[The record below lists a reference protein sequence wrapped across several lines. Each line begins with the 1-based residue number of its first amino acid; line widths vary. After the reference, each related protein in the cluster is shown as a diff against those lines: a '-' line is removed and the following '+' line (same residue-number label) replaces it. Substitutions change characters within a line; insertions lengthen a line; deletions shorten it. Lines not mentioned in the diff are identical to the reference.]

1 MEKKCSILVVDDEE
15 MIRDTIN
22 AYFTANG
29 YQVQTASNGKDALD
43 LFHSKSI
50 DFVILDLMLSGMS
63 GEEICSSLRSI
74 SNVPIL
80 MLTAKAQEDDV
91 VTGLR
96 LGADDYVT
104 KPFSLKQLLARVEA
118 IYRRFSKTK
127 EKNFFNTKNFALIVK
142 QEK

>member
-63 GEEICSSLRSI
+63 GEEICSSC
-74 SNVPIL
+74 
-80 MLTAKAQEDDV
+80 
-91 VTGLR
+91 
-96 LGADDYVT
+96 
-104 KPFSLKQLLARVEA
+104 
-118 IYRRFSKTK
+118 
-127 EKNFFNTKNFALIVK
+127 ALS
-142 QEK
+142 QMFQF